1 MMRYIATRLLSTLPV
16 LLLVSVLVFLML
28 HLVPGDPVRIMLAES
43 GASAERVEQIR
54 TQLGLN
60 DPLPVQ
66 YGRFVKQL
74 VTGEVRSIRSQRLVV
89 QQYLSLFPETL
100 KLALTALV
108 LAASLGI
115 ALGVLAAV
123 NQHRWLDS
131 FAMVL
136 SFVGVSVPNFW
147 LSLVLMWFLAQ
158 KLRWLPATGGGSFK
172 HLIMPALVLAVQQ
185 TALIARLVR
194 AHMVEVLQEDY
205 VKTARAKGLR
215 ERSVVFGHAL
225 RNALIP
231 TITLLGLN
239 FGYLLSGAVIVETV
253 FARPGT
259 GRLIVDGIMA
269 KDFPL
274 VQGAVMLTAAI
285 YLLVNLL
292 TDVSYAVIDPRIK
305 H

>member
-54 TQLGLN
+54 NQLGLN

>member
-100 KLALTALV
+100 KLALSALV

-131 FAMVL
+131 FSMVL

-158 KLRWLPATGGGSFK
+158 KLRWLPATGGGSVK

>member
-215 ERSVVFGHAL
+215 ERSVVLGHAL

>member
-54 TQLGLN
+54 AQLGLN

-100 KLALTALV
+100 KLALSALV

-131 FAMVL
+131 FSMVL

-158 KLRWLPATGGGSFK
+158 KLQWLPATGGGSFK

-215 ERSVVFGHAL
+215 ERSVVLGHAL